1 MTILRSIPAI
11 GLLAM
16 VFLASPAAA
25 ITAQQKM
32 ETCKFGADD
41 QKLAGA
47 ERQKFI
53 TKCMAKEPASAKTSP
68 KKKGAPET
76 VPAQ

>member
-1 MTILRSIPAI
+1 MLRSIPAV
-11 GLLAM
+11 GLLAT

-32 ETCKFGADD
+32 ETCKFGAED

-47 ERQKFI
+47 ERKKFI
-53 TKCMAKEPASAKTSP
+53 ARCMAKEAAAAKPAKTP
-68 KKKGAPET
+68 QKKVAPET
-76 VPAQ
+76 APAQ